1 MPSSRGRTIPPRSS
15 CAPFATAFQPRRA
28 PPASRSPRESGG
40 TMHLVM
46 FVNAKQARAGV
57 IDGED
62 IVDINACDRSL
73 PSTLKGILEAN
84 ALSKIKRIVKSK
96 KNREPLRRA
105 RLLPPIPNPGLL
117 LSVGMNYHEHLKEM
131 KTPVPEKPA
140 AFTKSVASIIASG
153 EPILLPASHP
163 DMVDWEGEFTVV
175 IGKAGYRIPAAKAL
189 DHVAGYTLVNDVSAR
204 DWVTAI
210 FASTGVMGPIHAW
223 EHNLLGQMMPTF
235 CPMGPCIAT
244 NDEVPNPD
252 DVKIV
257 TLLNGQAMQ
266 NANTDD
272 LVFSVVK
279 LIEYY
284 SQFYRFLPGDCITT
298 GSPSGVGFGRNPK
311 VFMKAGDVV
320 EVEVKEIGVLRNPI
334 EAPQGN

>member
-1 MPSSRGRTIPPRSS
+1 
-15 CAPFATAFQPRRA
+15 
-28 PPASRSPRESGG
+28 
-40 TMHLVM
+40 MHLVM
-46 FVNAKQARAGV
+46 FVKDKQPRAGV

-62 IVDINACDRSL
+62 IVDINANDRSL
-73 PSTLKGILEAN
+73 PPTLKGILEAN
-84 ALSKIKRIVKSK
+84 ALSKVRKVIKSK
-96 KNREPLRRA
+96 KHRVPRKRA
-105 RLLPPIPNPGLL
+105 KLLPPISNPGLL

-175 IGKAGYRIPAAKAL
+175 IGKAGHRIPAAKAL
-189 DHVAGYTLVNDVSAR
+189 DHVAGYTLANDVSAR
-204 DWVTAI
+204 NWVTAI
-210 FASTGVMGPIHAW
+210 FQSQGIMGPIHAW
-223 EHNLLGQMMPTF
+223 EHNLLGKMMPTF

-244 NDEVPNPD
+244 KDEVPDPD

-257 TLLNGQAMQ
+257 TRLNGQVMQ
-266 NANTDD
+266 DANTDD

-311 VFMKAGDVV
+311 VFMKAGDTI
-320 EVEVKEIGVLRNPI
+320 EVEVKGIGVLSNPVK
-334 EAPQGN
+334 AA